1 MDKYRKVK
9 VVGKG
14 SFGHAVLVQSVVDR
28 KLYIMKIIDVS
39 RMERKQKEEALNEV
53 HVLKAMRHPYIVTY
67 RESFMDKRCLCIV
80 MDYADGGDMYGK
92 IAKQKQNGKGFPENM
107 ILDWFVQICLAIKHM
122 HDRKILHRDL
132 KTQNVFLTSKGEV
145 KIGDFGISRVLQH
158 TYDCAQTAIGTPYYL
173 SPEICQEKPY
183 NQKSDIWSLG
193 CILYEMVT
201 LRHAFDASS
210 MKGLV
215 VKILRGTYPS
225 IPSCYSQNLRDLI
238 DEMLEKDPHKRPSVK
253 KILEKEFLSSRIS
266 QLLSQT
272 VAKHEFGK
280 VFSKPIE
287 EIKED
292 QDRRPTP
299 DPTSE
304 KKKKKEIEEESKEDK
319 IGYEEVV
326 KSLRQCLE
334 EKQNEDSEDFE
345 EDPGQRVKANFL
357 TPEGVPL
364 PGVSDVD
371 SAFGRI
377 EALRCYLENQLG
389 MELFMQAYGYLSVI
403 FI

>member
-1 MDKYRKVK
+1 MDKYKKVK
-9 VVGKG
+9 IVGKG
-14 SFGHAVLVQSVVDR
+14 SFGHAVLVQSVLDR

-80 MDYADGGDMYGK
+80 MDYADGGDMYAK
-92 IAKQKQNGKGFPENM
+92 IAKQKQIGKGFPESL

-201 LRHAFDASS
+201 LKHAFDASS

-215 VKILRGTYPS
+215 VKILRGNYPS
-225 IPSCYSQNLRDLI
+225 IPSCYSQNMRELI
-238 DEMLEKDPHKRPSVK
+238 DEMLEKDPHKRPSIK
-253 KILEKEFLSSRIS
+253 KVLEKEFLSSRIS

-280 VFSKPIE
+280 VMSSKVNE
-287 EIKED
+287 EIKEER
-292 QDRRPTP
+292 QS
-299 DPTSE
+299 SE
-304 KKKKKEIEEESKEDK
+304 KKHRRKEAEPDSKDEK

-326 KSLRQCLE
+326 ESMKKCLE
-334 EKQNEDSEDFE
+334 QREGEDSEDFAE
-345 EDPGQRVKANFL
+345 EPNQRVKATFL

-364 PGVSDVD
+364 PGVSEQD
-371 SAFGRI
+371 SAFSRI
-377 EALRCYLENQLG
+377 EALRCYLESMLG
-389 MELFMQAYGYLSVI
+389 LDKFMQAYSYLSVRVM
-403 FI
+403 

>member
-1 MDKYRKVK
+1 M
-9 VVGKG
+9 
-14 SFGHAVLVQSVVDR
+14 
-28 KLYIMKIIDVS
+28 
-39 RMERKQKEEALNEV
+39 
-53 HVLKAMRHPYIVTY
+53 
-67 RESFMDKRCLCIV
+67 
-80 MDYADGGDMYGK
+80 
-92 IAKQKQNGKGFPENM
+92 
-107 ILDWFVQICLAIKHM
+107 QICLAIKHI

-193 CILYEMVT
+193 CILYEIVT

-238 DEMLEKDPHKRPSVK
+238 DEMLQKDPHKRPSIK
-253 KILEKEFLSSRIS
+253 RILEKDFLSSRIS

-280 VFSKPIE
+280 TFLSKEGIE
-287 EIKED
+287 GRRDSLKED
-292 QDRRPTP
+292 SPVDISHDSAISREDKQRPQ
-299 DPTSE
+299 SSHEE
-304 KKKKKEIEEESKEDK
+304 KKRERILQPRNRNEAQEEEKKRIAKEES
-319 IGYEEVV
+319 GYEEVV
-326 KSLRQCLE
+326 KSLRQVLE
-334 EKQNEDSEDFE
+334 PTQTEEEECFE
-345 EDPGQRVKANFL
+345 ESESQRVRANFL

-364 PGVSDVD
+364 PGISDGD
-371 SAFGRI
+371 SAFARI
-377 EALRCYLENQLG
+377 ETLRCYLEAQLG
-389 MELFMQAYGYLSVI
+389 ISKFMQAYEYLASPPPDDEENQQLHDIIGSNNIKYIALIYQLIVCEDSYYTAANAG
-403 FI
+403 

>member
-9 VVGKG
+9 IVGKG
-14 SFGHAVLVQSVVDR
+14 SFGHAVLVQSVVDK

-92 IAKQKQNGKGFPENM
+92 IAKQKQNGKGFPENL

-238 DEMLEKDPHKRPSVK
+238 DEMLEKDPRKRPSVK

-280 VFSKPIE
+280 VFMSKQIE
-287 EIKED
+287 EVKDDRED
-292 QDRRPTP
+292 RKASPENG
-299 DPTSE
+299 SE
-304 KKKKKEIEEESKEDK
+304 RKKRSFQEEDNKEDK
-319 IGYEEVV
+319 AGYEDVV

-334 EKQNEDSEDFE
+334 EKEPDEDEDFE
-345 EDPGQRVKANFL
+345 EDANQRVKANFL
-357 TPEGVPL
+357 TPEGAQL
-364 PGVSDVD
+364 PGVCDVD

-377 EALRCYLENQLG
+377 EALRCYLENQLSI
-389 MELFMQAYGYLSVI
+389 ERFMQAYNYLQV
-403 FI
+403 